1 MLVPWV
7 YERRDCSNLW
17 TRNPFCTFIKLLK
30 WRYKRQLLERD
41 PWGIIIW
48 NRYKCFFAFAQAQK
62 TYCTTCYFQQWPWK
76 LTRVTRFRYTF
87 ILPRDIRLAWLK
99 TVSLLNSDTRL
110 LVLVRKAAGQV
121 LVMILSYCVNLH
133 FFSIV
138 LPWGH
143 YVGWAGTPYLVI

>member
-17 TRNPFCTFIKLLK
+17 THNPFCTFIKLPK

-48 NRYKCFFAFAQAQK
+48 NKYKCFFAFAQAQK
-62 TYCTTCYFQQWPWK
+62 TYCTTSNGHQK
-76 LTRVTRFRYTF
+76 IDHRVTRFRYTF
-87 ILPRDIRLAWLK
+87 ILPRDIGLAWLK

-110 LVLVRKAAGQV
+110 LVLVHEGAGQV
-121 LVMILSYCVNLH
+121 LVMILSYCVDLH